1 MGQLQ
6 PSTISSSTA
15 SPVSS
20 LIRASAFMG
29 EDGCEHQEFIQ
40 PISIIHGS
48 GPDEGSVTI
57 QIGDCIVSFESTEA
71 LIAGLQRESTPV
83 AVSEIPYHRAIIVA
97 GIAAGIAGLMAQWVP
112 MLHRGLG
119 VFTTG

>member
-20 LIRASAFMG
+20 SIRASAFIG

-48 GPDEGSVTI
+48 GPDEGTVTL
-57 QIGDCIVSFESTEA
+57 QIGSCTVSFESTDA
-71 LIAGLQRESTPV
+71 LIEGLQQEFHQSEAPRFLATRAVMV
-83 AVSEIPYHRAIIVA
+83 AAVA
-97 GIAAGIAGLMAQWVP
+97 GFCGMLTQVGLAP
-112 MLHRGLG
+112 LG
-119 VFTTG
+119 